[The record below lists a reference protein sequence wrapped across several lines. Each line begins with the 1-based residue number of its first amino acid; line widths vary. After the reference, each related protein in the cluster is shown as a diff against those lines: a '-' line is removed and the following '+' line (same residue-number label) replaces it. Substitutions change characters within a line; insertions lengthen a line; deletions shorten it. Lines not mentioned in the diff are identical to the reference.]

1 MYQLQE
7 KMLVKES
14 VDGFEGYIDMKR
26 CSGRDPTI
34 DIQVFLNYFII
45 KKGDSDLYEIEDN

>member
-34 DIQVFLNYFII
+34 YIQVFLNYFII

>member
-14 VDGFEGYIDMKR
+14 VDGFESYIDMKR
-26 CSGRDPTI
+26 CSGRDPTT
-34 DIQVFLNYFII
+34 DI
-45 KKGDSDLYEIEDN
+45 

>member
-14 VDGFEGYIDMKR
+14 VDGFESYIDMKR
-26 CSGRDPTI
+26 CSGRDPTT